1 MPKPGLFCLEGDWYR
16 DLRDSVTVEPILQLL
31 RSVGVADY
39 IHRDIG
45 TRAEFEHYVSQW
57 AMRRYSNYR
66 VLYIA
71 THGDIDTL
79 AMGFG
84 RRNEIT
90 LDELQDLLAGE
101 CADRFIY
108 FGACSV
114 FNGEE
119 DWLTEFAQATKAKAI
134 IGYSGSPP
142 MLECAAFEAMLL
154 AEVLSWSRT
163 DAFVTAM
170 SRRYGTQ
177 AKEFGLMAATSRR
190 VYRAA

>member
-1 MPKPGLFCLEGDWYR
+1 MRSCPLERCLFAVLLRWALLTSSSRSVEQRHIEGYSVPKPGLFCLEGDWYR

-45 TRAEFEHYVSQW
+45 TRGEFEHYVSQW

-90 LDELQDLLAGE
+90 LDELQDLWPASAPTGSSTSGP
-101 CADRFIY
+101 AR
-108 FGACSV
+108 CSM
-114 FNGEE
+114 GRR
-119 DWLTEFAQATKAKAI
+119 
-134 IGYSGSPP
+134 IG
-142 MLECAAFEAMLL
+142 
-154 AEVLSWSRT
+154 
-163 DAFVTAM
+163 
-170 SRRYGTQ
+170 
-177 AKEFGLMAATSRR
+177 
-190 VYRAA
+190 